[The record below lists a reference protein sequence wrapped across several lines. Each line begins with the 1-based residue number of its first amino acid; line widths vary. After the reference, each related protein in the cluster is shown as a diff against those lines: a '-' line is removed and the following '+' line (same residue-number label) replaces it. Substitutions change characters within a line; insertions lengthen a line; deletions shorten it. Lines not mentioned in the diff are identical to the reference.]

1 MYKRQVLN
9 QSLEMAEKMIDSG
22 ERDSNTVK
30 KAIKEKI
37 GTMELARID
46 YVELVDTESLL
57 PAQRITGEVLIA
69 LAVYFGETRLIDNRI
84 LEVEA

>member
-1 MYKRQVLN
+1 
-9 QSLEMAEKMIDSG
+9 
-22 ERDSNTVK
+22 
-30 KAIKEKI
+30 
-37 GTMELARID
+37 MELARID

-69 LAVYFGETRLIDNRI
+69 LAVYFGKIRLIDNRI